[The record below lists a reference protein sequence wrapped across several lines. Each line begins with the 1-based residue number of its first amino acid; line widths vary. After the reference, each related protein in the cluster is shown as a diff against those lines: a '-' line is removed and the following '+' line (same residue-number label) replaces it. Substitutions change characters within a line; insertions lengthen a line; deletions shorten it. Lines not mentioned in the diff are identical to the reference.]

1 MGTSLVLEVMGMVRN
16 ARQGVAVAAAAI
28 DDGAAGDVSRK
39 TGSPLCRPMSDF
51 LKKMAALSRQRVA
64 TIPRTVAAKDLD
76 LPLHALRL
84 QDFDVIAEIKNRSPS
99 EGPLADAG
107 EDRRTRARNYAQGG
121 AAAISVLTEP
131 SAFAGDL
138 QHLREVV
145 EALSGLDVPVM
156 RKDFL
161 LDPLQIL
168 EARVAGASGVLL
180 IAAMLSDAKL
190 EAMLDCACEH
200 SMFVLLESFDDTDL
214 NRCVALLDSAKHL
227 SQAESNKLLIGV
239 NTRNLR
245 TLAVRPDRL
254 AQLGTVAACRCGVRC
269 RERHQVCAVMRS
281 EHGSSATEWRWWAR
295 R

>member
-1 MGTSLVLEVMGMVRN
+1 
-16 ARQGVAVAAAAI
+16 
-28 DDGAAGDVSRK
+28 
-39 TGSPLCRPMSDF
+39 MSDF
-51 LKKMAALSRQRVA
+51 LKKMAALSMARVA
-64 TIPRTVAAKDLD
+64 AIPRTIAAKDLD

-99 EGPLADAG
+99 EGPLAIAG

-138 QHLREVV
+138 QHLRDVV

-161 LDPLQIL
+161 LDPLHIL
-168 EARVAGASGVLL
+168 EARATGASGVLL

-214 NRCVALLDSAKHL
+214 NRCVALLDSARHR
-227 SQAESNKLLIGV
+227 SQAERNKLLIGV

-254 AQLGTVAACRCGVRC
+254 AQLAPLLPADAVCVAESGLRSAADAAEAREFGYGMVLVGTALMKSADPAALIAGMLDAGRA
-269 RERHQVCAVMRS
+269 AVM
-281 EHGSSATEWRWWAR
+281 A
-295 R
+295 